1 MNVRAWLA
9 AAAAVGALIVWTAPA
24 SEAAERK
31 RSSTVA
37 DPPSTVFVTR
47 DESGRTRTRIIVQ
60 KRSYLDGG
68 TEILPGQRHFLD
80 YAIPP
85 YYSPLDNALGP
96 GKNFD
101 RQPLNP
107 QWESGWPRMW
117 RSLVQ

>member
-1 MNVRAWLA
+1 MSLRASVVV
-9 AAAAVGALIVWTAPA
+9 AAAVGALTVWTAPA
-24 SEAAERK
+24 SEAVERK
-31 RSSTVA
+31 RSSAVS
-37 DPPSTVFVTR
+37 PPSTVFVTR

-68 TEILPGQRHFLD
+68 TEVLPGQRRFLD

-85 YYSPLDNALGP
+85 YYSALDNALGP

-107 QWESGWPRMW
+107 RWESGWPRMW
-117 RSLVQ
+117 LP